1 MCPKSSSIY
10 VLKNTAWTHRRLPN
24 VIRYSILTCFRSRRN
39 SPSGPAPPLQNPRKR
54 RREEK
59 RQEKRREQQANKRT
73 VQSPEPYIKE
83 EPQSPPPFAESQPTK
98 RRALQPLPN
107 DVEVMSPRGPVYYR
121 EFDEPTSPT
130 VIHAPQR
137 RPQPQEQDLRRVASL
152 QYARRPYS
160 PSGSGGEIYA
170 APPDYRPLRASS
182 HAYAERPEVPVFREA
197 SSRASMA
204 PRYVRERSRSP
215 IYEPMPPPRRIVV
228 DQYGNKY
235 YAAPVDARESA
246 APPSRRIEVD
256 PYYERAVTREPAMR
270 APARSEIYE
279 DELGQRM
286 PPPPPRRYMEATEP
300 ELIEARSYRQ
310 REASRRPVEVEYRP
324 QEVIERRPVP
334 QFEEMGPPQYMP
346 SRAYSVRPE
355 IVRREV
361 PEGYVRHES
370 IAPGSIRASA
380 QPRYREV
387 SLAHQEPAE
396 RYAMAPPQGRR
407 YVEEEPAPDGYA
419 ALPRHVSYRY

>member
-1 MCPKSSSIY
+1 
-10 VLKNTAWTHRRLPN
+10 
-24 VIRYSILTCFRSRRN
+24 
-39 SPSGPAPPLQNPRKR
+39 
-54 RREEK
+54 
-59 RQEKRREQQANKRT
+59 
-73 VQSPEPYIKE
+73 
-83 EPQSPPPFAESQPTK
+83 
-98 RRALQPLPN
+98 
-107 DVEVMSPRGPVYYR
+107 MSPRGPVYYR
-121 EFDEPTSPT
+121 EYDEPTSPT

-160 PSGSGGEIYA
+160 PGGSGGEIYA
-170 APPDYRPLRASS
+170 APPEYRPIRASS
-182 HAYAERPEVPVFREA
+182 HAYADRPELPVFREA
-197 SSRASMA
+197 SSRASIA

-215 IYEPMPPPRRIVV
+215 IYESMPPPRRIVV

-256 PYYERAVTREPAMR
+256 PYYERAVTREPTMR
-270 APARSEIYE
+270 TPARSEIYE

-286 PPPPPRRYMEATEP
+286 PPPPPRRYMEAAEP
-300 ELIEARSYRQ
+300 ELIEARPYRQ

-355 IVRREV
+355 VVRREV

-370 IAPGSIRASA
+370 IQPGSIRASA

-396 RYAMAPPQGRR
+396 RYAMAPPQSRR
-407 YVEEEPAPDGYA
+407 YVEEEAAPDGYS

>member
-1 MCPKSSSIY
+1 
-10 VLKNTAWTHRRLPN
+10 
-24 VIRYSILTCFRSRRN
+24 
-39 SPSGPAPPLQNPRKR
+39 
-54 RREEK
+54 
-59 RQEKRREQQANKRT
+59 
-73 VQSPEPYIKE
+73 
-83 EPQSPPPFAESQPTK
+83 
-98 RRALQPLPN
+98 
-107 DVEVMSPRGPVYYR
+107 MSPRGPVYYR
-121 EFDEPTSPT
+121 EYDEPTSPT

-160 PSGSGGEIYA
+160 PGGSGGEIHA
-170 APPDYRPLRASS
+170 APPEYRPIRASS
-182 HAYAERPEVPVFREA
+182 HAYTDRPEVPVFREA

-256 PYYERAVTREPAMR
+256 PYYERAVTREPTMR

-300 ELIEARSYRQ
+300 ELIEARPYRQ

-355 IVRREV
+355 IARREV

-370 IAPGSIRASA
+370 IAPGPIRASA

-396 RYAMAPPQGRR
+396 RYAMAPPQSRR